1 MLFLMNPNTALLILA
16 LLMISSCTR
25 RPVQKDVILNNDP
38 ADRTGQHRKM
48 VSSPGAADATYE
60 LQFIDTMVAQHETAI
75 DAAQLAATRA
85 QHTEIKQFAR
95 EFIEEQRKDIT
106 AMRQMRSAW
115 FGNAP
120 PAVNADLPGMQEMIA
135 VVDLNQLDRLKESA
149 FDLEFIRQ
157 MTVQDQSAIK
167 LTEDALR
174 NNVRPELKLLAENI
188 AGSRSKDIDKLQN
201 WERQWGV
208 NE

>member
-60 LQFIDTMVAQHETAI
+60 LQFIDTMVSQHETAI

-106 AMRQMRSAW
+106 AMA
-115 FGNAP
+115 
-120 PAVNADLPGMQEMIA
+120 
-135 VVDLNQLDRLKESA
+135 
-149 FDLEFIRQ
+149 
-157 MTVQDQSAIK
+157 
-167 LTEDALR
+167 DALGM
-174 NNVRPELKLLAENI
+174 VRECSVSYKRGPPRH
-188 AGSRSKDIDKLQN
+188 AGNGSCSGPKPV
-201 WERQWGV
+201 GPA
-208 NE
+208 

>member
-1 MLFLMNPNTALLILA
+1 MLFLMKSNTALLIFA

-38 ADRTGQHRKM
+38 SDRTAQHRNM
-48 VSSPGAADATYE
+48 ASSPGAADAPYE
-60 LQFIDTMVAQHETAI
+60 LQFIDTMVAQQETAI

-85 QHTEIKQFAR
+85 QHAEIKQFAR

-120 PAVNADLPGMQEMIA
+120 SAINADLPGMQEMVA

-188 AGSRSKDIDKLQN
+188 AGSRSKDIEKLQN